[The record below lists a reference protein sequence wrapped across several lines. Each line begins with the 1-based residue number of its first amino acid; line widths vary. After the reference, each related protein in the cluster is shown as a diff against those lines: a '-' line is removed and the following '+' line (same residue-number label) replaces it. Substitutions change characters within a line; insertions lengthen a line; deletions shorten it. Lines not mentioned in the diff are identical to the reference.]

1 METRGV
7 RPRNLDKP
15 EKQYVGKRFIGALMP
30 DQIRETKKSNI
41 LSARQ
46 ISRQNAKVAKGMEKL
61 KKIDAKRASLEEKL
75 AKKQLNSQIRAD
87 KILEKQRVRMAKQA
101 KKDEI
106 KQAVADLKILRQEL
120 KLIK

>member
-7 RPRNLDKP
+7 IPRMPRLQS
-15 EKQYVGKRFIGALMP
+15 ELARSASRALNP
-30 DQIRETKKSNI
+30 PSNI

-46 ISRQNAKVAKGMEKL
+46 INRQNAKVEKGMAKL
-61 KKIDAKRASLEEKL
+61 RKIDAKRATLEEKL
-75 AKKQLNSQIRAD
+75 AKKQYNSQLRAD
-87 KILEKQRVRMAKQA
+87 KMLEKQRVRMAKQE
-101 KKDEI
+101 KRDQI